1 MSTIFRSRAGS
12 LLSLLGAALITSSC
26 ATGGE
31 VTRVETFPKG
41 EQTNILIGGLMS
53 GLKDTNVV
61 ERVYPAPYEKV
72 WAAVKRVA
80 ERFDKVGKRP
90 LVTVDEKNGRV
101 QNGELTQ
108 DALIG
113 LGGGAW
119 ADEFLME
126 ATAVSA
132 TQTRVAVGRKVVRKE
147 TTTLAGG
154 RRGVEGRWKSQWS
167 NGQIEKWL
175 LTQIEDELKAP

>member
-1 MSTIFRSRAGS
+1 
-12 LLSLLGAALITSSC
+12 
-26 ATGGE
+26 
-31 VTRVETFPKG
+31 
-41 EQTNILIGGLMS
+41 MS

-61 ERVYPAPYEKV
+61 ERVYQAPYEKV

-80 ERFDKVGKRP
+80 ERFDKVGERP
-90 LVTVDEKNGRV
+90 LIVVDEKNGRV
-101 QNGELTQ
+101 QNGQLTQ

-132 TQTRVAVGRKVVRKE
+132 TETRVAVERKVVRKE

-154 RRGVEGRWKSQWS
+154 RRARSTS
-167 NGQIEKWL
+167 
-175 LTQIEDELKAP
+175 TQMASGA